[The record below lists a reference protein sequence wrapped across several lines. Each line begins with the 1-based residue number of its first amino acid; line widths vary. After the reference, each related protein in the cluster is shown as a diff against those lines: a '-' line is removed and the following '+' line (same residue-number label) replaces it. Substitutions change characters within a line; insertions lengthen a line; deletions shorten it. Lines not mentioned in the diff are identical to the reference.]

1 MRSASLAFAAMLV
14 ASVLARLSAEE
25 WAQFRGPAAAGL
37 AESAKTP
44 TEWSAEKNMAWQVAV
59 PGVAW
64 SQPIVWGDK
73 IFVTTAVSENQPKP
87 AVRSGGGFGGR
98 GPGAGGPGGGGF
110 GGPPGG
116 FRPGGGRPGPEG
128 GKAAPREGE
137 PRREEG
143 ERREGAGAPR
153 GEGNQPPRGRGFGGP
168 GGPPGGGFPGGG
180 RGGFGGGGF
189 GRGGSPPNAV
199 YTWKVLCLDRGTGK
213 VLWEQAAKESKP
225 TIPTHGQNTF
235 ASETPVT
242 DGERVY
248 AYFGMTGLYCYDV
261 AGKELW
267 KKHLGSYPMQMGWGT
282 GSSPVLE
289 GDRLFVV
296 CDNEEKSF
304 LVALDKKT
312 GDELWR
318 IPRDEKSN
326 WSTPFIWKNKVRTEL
341 VTSGSRTQSY
351 DPATGKLLWEMGGQS
366 GGARSSPTAD
376 DELLYVGTGGGMGG
390 AGPLVAIR
398 AGAAGDISLQAKETS
413 SKHVAWIVD
422 RGGPTM
428 ASPLLYEDCLYVV
441 GDRGGV
447 CKCYDAKTGKL
458 HYEQRM
464 EGATGFTSSP
474 WAAGGKIFLLDQT
487 GLTFV
492 IEPGPELKVIATNR
506 IDDMFWSSAAVS
518 GEQLLLRGVNKLY
531 CIAAE

>member
-1 MRSASLAFAAMLV
+1 MRCASLALAALLV
-14 ASVLARLSAEE
+14 ASMFANLSAEQ

-87 AVRSGGGFGGR
+87 AVRSGGFGGR
-98 GPGAGGPGGGGF
+98 GFGGPGGGF

-116 FRPGGGRPGPEG
+116 FRPGGERPGPDG

-180 RGGFGGGGF
+180 RGGFGGGF

-213 VLWEQAAKESKP
+213 VLWEQTAKESKP

-235 ASETPVT
+235 ASETPIT

-261 AGKELW
+261 TGKELW
-267 KKHLGSYPMQMGWGT
+267 KKDLGSYPMMAGWGT

-289 GDRLFVV
+289 GNRLFVL

-318 IPRDEKSN
+318 IPREEKSN

-341 VTSGSRTQSY
+341 VTSGSKTQSY
-351 DPATGKLLWEMGGQS
+351 DPATGKLLWEMAGQK
-366 GGARSSPTAD
+366 GGARSSPTAT
-376 DELLYVGTGGGMGG
+376 DELLFVGTGGGMGG

-398 AGAAGDISLQAKETS
+398 AGASGDISLKGSDKS
-413 SKHVAWIVD
+413 SEHIAWSVP
-422 RGGPTM
+422 GAGPTM
-428 ASPLLYEDCLYVV
+428 ASPLVYDGCLYVV

-464 EGATGFTSSP
+464 EGASGFTSSP
-474 WAAGGKIFLLDQT
+474 WAAGGKVFLLDQA
-487 GLTFV
+487 GQTFV
-492 IEPGPELKVIATNR
+492 LEPGPELKVIATNK
-506 IDDMFWSSAAVS
+506 IDDMFWSSAAVA

-531 CIAAE
+531 CIAAD